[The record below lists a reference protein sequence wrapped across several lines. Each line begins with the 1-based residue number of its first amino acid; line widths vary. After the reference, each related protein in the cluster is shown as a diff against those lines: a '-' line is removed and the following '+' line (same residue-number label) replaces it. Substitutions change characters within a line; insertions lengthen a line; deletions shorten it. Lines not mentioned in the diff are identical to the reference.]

1 MSDDKEKT
9 SMTEELISYVNMRV
23 DSMKLSLVENLS
35 ILFSGGFGI
44 FVFIIFLSVAV
55 LCFIAALTV
64 WLSEAIGSALWALLI
79 VGGAFLIISIIAFL
93 LRKKLIV
100 NRMVGMFS
108 RMFFEKSDDDEDV
121 SL

>member
-1 MSDDKEKT
+1 
-9 SMTEELISYVNMRV
+9 MTEELISYVNMRI

-35 ILFSGGFGI
+35 VLLSGGFGI
-44 FVFIIFLSVAV
+44 LIFLIFLSIAM

-64 WLSEAIGSALWALLI
+64 WLSELIGSTLFALLI

-108 RMFFEKSDDDEDV
+108 RMFFEKSDDDENV